1 MGKGVTT
8 GRGAALRISTAA
20 RTRAAEQFG
29 GLRGRPKWP
38 EAPGVCKFRLIE
50 KNDEVPGYLPRV
62 HFQPLFLFRC
72 VLPEWPLGRAA
83 CTAIYIRARWNGLSL
98 FLSSLSPLSFSRS
111 LILEIHPLP
120 TRRSYATLVR
130 ASNASFS
137 ISLLFFLAL
146 FTCSLAHS
154 LACSLAAVP
163 PRIYTLFSASNCLSL
178 GAARGSTY
186 ERSRDGGRRDGS
198 IAQGMTASR
207 GWRPVVPG
215 KHV

>member
-1 MGKGVTT
+1 MDEGVTT
-8 GRGAALRISTAA
+8 GRGASNFDG
-20 RTRAAEQFG
+20 RTDTGGRAEQFG
-29 GLRGRPKWP
+29 GLWGRPKWP

-98 FLSSLSPLSFSRS
+98 SLSLSLISSLALPFSKFTLSQLALTRLSSALPTLLPLSLSPFLSPFH
-111 LILEIHPLP
+111 L
-120 TRRSYATLVR
+120 
-130 ASNASFS
+130 
-137 ISLLFFLAL
+137 
-146 FTCSLAHS
+146 LAHS

-163 PRIYTLFSASNCLSL
+163 PRIYTLFSAGNCLSL

-186 ERSRDGGRRDGS
+186 ERSREGDERGRREVT
-198 IAQGMTASR
+198 QGMTASR